1 MDYTKQEFRPLI
13 YKDKEDIEEF
23 DINDEKSIDAVMLKQ
38 IEGSVIIELDG
49 ANEYILDI
57 FNNAHYI
64 TTLIMMEK
72 HPVHFFRNYITIA
85 EHAGSAYYDIN
96 EKNTYH
102 QYFSAFTMGMVH
114 NFLRM
119 LDDKYNESNN
129 IFINT
134 LTKHFNRL
142 FNSTGLDSEG
152 GSLFFEII
160 AQIHKLKEY
169 HIDKQSF
176 TPRIIDKQAISDAE
190 EYFGQKFSSWDMLI
204 KNYGFKSSEEFAKKI
219 CRTDEEVNLLTETIS
234 LEKGSHYV
242 KTGEE
247 IIDPD
252 EKERLQARIA
262 ELERELSKQ
271 KAENEELK
279 AENEALKKQLAECSS
294 TACDIEEDEQK
305 TDEEILYNKVS
316 FECFL
321 RLLEQA
327 NCDLDNTGNKSRA
340 GILWHMMTGKSSD
353 ELRRFCSSRA
363 YKNNH
368 TKADIK
374 RLNEHLSDM
383 DITCI
388 RLQ

>member
-49 ANEYILDI
+49 ANEYILDV

-279 AENEALKKQLAECSS
+279 AENEALKKQLEECQNQN
-294 TACDIEEDEQK
+294 IEQPEVKNEDWIVELLSHLCYEDEQVAKAILNEIRGKEDPVIADIIFERKKQNKISPK
-305 TDEEILYNKVS
+305 TQNRELWKIFHAAKLYRGIEGN
-316 FECFL
+316 F
-321 RLLEQA
+321 
-327 NCDLDNTGNKSRA
+327 NTA
-340 GILWHMMTGKSSD
+340 
-353 ELRRFCSSRA
+353 LRRRQ
-363 YKNNH
+363 
-368 TKADIK
+368 
-374 RLNEHLSDM
+374 R
-383 DITCI
+383 
-388 RLQ
+388 R